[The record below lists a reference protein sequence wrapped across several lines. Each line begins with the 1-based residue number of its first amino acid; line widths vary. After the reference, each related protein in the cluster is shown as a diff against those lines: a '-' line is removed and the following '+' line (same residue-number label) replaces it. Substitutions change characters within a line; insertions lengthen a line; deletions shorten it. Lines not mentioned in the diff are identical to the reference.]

1 MAAGA
6 LPPCPVLPREP
17 STGVRASTGGT
28 LLCRLGLGALGCC
41 GVAENASLSRRAR
54 SRARKGWEV
63 GGGGADIPG
72 MRKDPSEAGSGGPGD
87 QGWGHAAEECG
98 VAAGGRKE
106 AVWGSGNFAGVRIM
120 PARKLGGQLCA

>member
-63 GGGGADIPG
+63 GGADIPG
-72 MRKDPSEAGSGGPGD
+72 LRKDPSEAGSGD
-87 QGWGHAAEECG
+87 QERGHAAEECG
-98 VAAGGRKE
+98 VAAGCRKE

-120 PARKLGGQLCA
+120 PARKLDGQLCA